1 MNLEELSNYFVLT
14 AELLIGILAFQGIA
28 TTFIFSKKGEWTY
41 MDVWLFFWLI
51 FNNVTGTIICVFG
64 ISLMITITDVQEVL
78 EITFNFIFV
87 MLAITTYL
95 FVYSDKKLK
104 QRSSIDKEVAEEVF
118 SPLNVFFDKI
128 YYAIIFVPFV
138 LPILYYNTN
147 LISLNIILIWVCI
160 SPWIWCAVSFT
171 NFTTLVHHALRIV
184 DEDKLETTEIGFH

>member
-41 MDVWLFFWLI
+41 MDVWMFFWLI
-51 FNNVTGTIICVFG
+51 FNNVTGTVVCVFG
-64 ISLMITITDVQEVL
+64 ISLMIKITDVQEVL

-104 QRSSIDKEVAEEVF
+104 QRSLTDKEVAKE
-118 SPLNVFFDKI
+118 FFH
-128 YYAIIFVPFV
+128 P
-138 LPILYYNTN
+138 
-147 LISLNIILIWVCI
+147 
-160 SPWIWCAVSFT
+160 
-171 NFTTLVHHALRIV
+171 
-184 DEDKLETTEIGFH
+184 

>member
-1 MNLEELSNYFVLT
+1 
-14 AELLIGILAFQGIA
+14 
-28 TTFIFSKKGEWTY
+28 
-41 MDVWLFFWLI
+41 MDVWMFFWLI
-51 FNNVTGTIICVFG
+51 FNNMTGTVVCVFG

-104 QRSSIDKEVAEEVF
+104 QRSLIDKEVAEEVF
-118 SPLNVFFDKI
+118 SPLNIFFDKI
-128 YYAIIFVPFV
+128 LYVITFVPFV
-138 LPILYYNTN
+138 FPILYYNTN

-184 DEDKLETTEIGFH
+184 DEDKLETT

>member
-78 EITFNFIFV
+78 EITLNFIFV
-87 MLAITTYL
+87 MLAIITYL

-104 QRSSIDKEVAEEVF
+104 QRSLIDKEVAEEVF

-128 YYAIIFVPFV
+128 YYAIIFVPFAF
-138 LPILYYNTN
+138 PILYYNTN
-147 LISLNIILIWVCI
+147 LISLKIMLIWVCI

>member
-14 AELLIGILAFQGIA
+14 AELLIGILAFQGIT

-87 MLAITTYL
+87 MLVITTYL

-104 QRSSIDKEVAEEVF
+104 QRSLIDKEVAEEF
-118 SPLNVFFDKI
+118 FHPLLCSLIKFI
-128 YYAIIFVPFV
+128 AS
-138 LPILYYNTN
+138 LPLCR
-147 LISLNIILIWVCI
+147 LC
-160 SPWIWCAVSFT
+160 FRF
-171 NFTTLVHHALRIV
+171 FTTIQ
-184 DEDKLETTEIGFH
+184 T

>member
-51 FNNVTGTIICVFG
+51 FNNVTGTVVCVFG

-87 MLAITTYL
+87 MLSISAYL

-104 QRSSIDKEVAEEVF
+104 QRSLIDKEVAEEFF
-118 SPLNVFFDKI
+118 SPLAMIFDKI
-128 YYAIIFVPFV
+128 YYVIIFVPFV
-138 LPILYYNTN
+138 FPILYYNTN

-184 DEDKLETTEIGFH
+184 DEDKLETTEIGFN